1 MPLFSE
7 MCNPELHIPFPV
19 IPHWPDLNVMPPQ
32 MQGKLGDAVLCWV
45 ARCPARTWSDIT
57 KRKKG
62 NEYRG
67 QLALASAFPE
77 APSLL

>member
-19 IPHWPDLNVMPPQ
+19 IPHWPDLDVMPPQ

-57 KRKKG
+57 KRKG
-62 NEYRG
+62 MSIGGAVSTCFR
-67 QLALASAFPE
+67 LS
-77 APSLL
+77 